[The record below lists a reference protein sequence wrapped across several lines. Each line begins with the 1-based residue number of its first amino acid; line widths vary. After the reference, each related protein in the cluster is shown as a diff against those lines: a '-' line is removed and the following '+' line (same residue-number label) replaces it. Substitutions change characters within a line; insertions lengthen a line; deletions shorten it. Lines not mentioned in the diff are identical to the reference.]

1 MYRIIP
7 VCIACAVL
15 LSSILG
21 YVPVPV
27 FHAAET
33 SSSVNYGSDSPP
45 SSNYAYTVTFQENG
59 LPDSSFWAVQFGS
72 SYSSSTGS
80 SIIFTSGPGSFLYFV
95 FYGNQSSY
103 IMQGTA
109 NVQGDTVVAINIYH
123 FRIALGGNTHH
134 LTWFADLHDSS
145 GYNCLKESNGSSVAY
160 YVSQGS
166 YDYSVSL
173 HEFDE
178 NITLCSNSTIIS
190 ADRQLSISMRSIS
203 FYETGIPVGNNGLSW
218 NAVVKYIHAPG
229 LPPKVQSG
237 IDASSYNNSF
247 TVFFPY
253 NIISPIYAI
262 SIMDRNCTFQVSY
275 GNINLSSANESKA
288 LAFSN
293 ISITEHNAPNGSLWG
308 ASAYIGTSKVFG
320 FKSLDSLSSLYL
332 LNGTYQYRY
341 YLYSNFSGNEPT
353 YASSDSYTLT
363 VPAVNSDLVA
373 NFSGVVDL
381 RAIETGFSGRWET
394 QVTGDNISFILSG
407 GSNILSAPVAPGSYF
422 MNFSSFSTTLLNG
435 SYHTVNAAN
444 STVFISFYRLSFDQ
458 TGLSS
463 FNANWNLQLFQVGQS
478 QSISTDYLG
487 KTTDISFFVINGS
500 YSYKATAYLISYN
513 DYFGKPLFSCRN
525 TTSSPLVSGVN
536 VTVNITFYPLAG
548 LYVVHFA
555 VEFNGPGQ
563 LFIEAF
569 NNYLGEEIGLN
580 LGASNSTQSVNCLF
594 ANQSILVNCG
604 SNSFS
609 NTSVYAVNGSNIT
622 ISLNLSWLQFS
633 TVVFQENGLPTGT
646 LWTVMAENQNHT
658 STSSRIYFTFSS
670 REVFFS
676 ILSISTYDPSPS
688 NGKIEISSRSQV
700 INVSFISISNL
711 SYGTVS
717 RTLDVLNAHVYNGL
731 FQSYPE
737 VLVDGTIHPFYA
749 ITNTFRNLIVSPN
762 RSASVYFLNNSP
774 ENPSGSLYRFSAL
787 TGSLLSLTNPESYYS
802 VSMSSGELHLV
813 GLSTNGSCLYVSGGN
828 HLFLVNTTSLEPVA
842 CHIIGPSGFTIS
854 CMIMDKYTGKL
865 YSIDSMAGGIEV
877 TSLNGSNIQYITLSR
892 LLGFGPFSAGY
903 FVCDPN
909 NGFLYVHYT
918 YNRFVCLD
926 TQNNLLGKTF
936 AVSDCPVAA
945 AFDSQL
951 NDLAIG
957 GYSGEAN
964 GGYGYYLTLMNVEG
978 QGANQN
984 IRLGD
989 LPTDI
994 IFDPQNKM
1002 LYVSEITLSQQF
1014 ENIGLFVSTSGHL
1027 AVIDPSQDG
1036 AISNIS
1042 IGNNPLALSETQNGT
1057 TIFVQNSGECSLVE
1071 VSLPV
1076 QASNSPSLPSHT
1088 FLSSAIIT
1096 GSLIAGVVV
1105 GYFWIYRKRGSLES
1119 AKQ

>member
-1 MYRIIP
+1 MHRILP

-15 LSSILG
+15 LSSVLG

-27 FHAAET
+27 FHSAET
-33 SSSVNYGSDSPP
+33 SSLGNFGSDSQP
-45 SSNYAYTVTFQENG
+45 SSNYAYTVTFQESG
-59 LPDSSFWAVQFGS
+59 LPASSFWAIQFGS

-80 SIIFTSGPGSFLYFV
+80 SITFTSGSGSFLYFV

-109 NVQGDTVVAINIYH
+109 NVQGDTVIPINIYH
-123 FRIALGGNTHH
+123 FTIALSGNTRH
-134 LTWFADLHDSS
+134 LTWFADLHDST
-145 GYNCLKESNGSSVAY
+145 GYNCVIESNGSSVMY
-160 YVSQGS
+160 YVSQGP
-166 YDYSVSL
+166 YDYSVIL
-173 HEFDE
+173 HEFGE
-178 NITLCSNSTIIS
+178 NITLCSNTTTIT
-190 ADRQLSISMRSIS
+190 DNTQLSVSMRSIS
-203 FYETGIPVGNNGLSW
+203 FYETGIPVGNNGIPLS
-218 NAVVKYIHAPG
+218 AIVKYIHAPG
-229 LPPKVQSG
+229 LPLKAQSE
-237 IDASSYNNSF
+237 IEADSYNNSF
-247 TVFFPY
+247 TIFFPY
-253 NIISPIYAI
+253 NVISPVYAI
-262 SIMDRNCTFQVSY
+262 NVLDRNCTFQVAY
-275 GNINLSSANESKA
+275 GNINLSSVNESKV
-288 LAFSN
+288 LSFSN
-293 ISITEHNAPNGSLWG
+293 ISITEHNAPYGSMWG
-308 ASAYIGTSKVFG
+308 TIVYMGASKVFG
-320 FKSLDSLSSLYL
+320 FKSIYSSSNLYL

-353 YASSDSYTLT
+353 YASSDSYILT
-363 VPAVNSDLVA
+363 VPSVNGDLVA

-381 RAIETGFSGRWET
+381 KAIETGFSGRWEA

-407 GSNILSAPVAPGSYF
+407 AANVLTAPVAPGSYF
-422 MNFSSFSTTLLNG
+422 MNFSSFSTSLLNG
-435 SYHTVNAAN
+435 SYHTVNASN
-444 STVFISFYRLSFDQ
+444 SIVNISFYRLSFDQ
-458 TGLSS
+458 TGLSN
-463 FNANWNLQLFQVGQS
+463 FNANWILQLFQVGQS

-500 YSYKATAYLISYN
+500 YSYKAVAYLFPN
-513 DYFGKPLFSCRN
+513 RDYSGQPLFNSRN
-525 TTSSPLVSGVN
+525 TTSTPLILGSN
-536 VTVNITFYPLAG
+536 VTVNITFHPLSG

-555 VEFNGPGQ
+555 VQFNGPGQ

-569 NNYLGEEIGLN
+569 NKYLGNEIGLN
-580 LGASNSTQSVNCLF
+580 FEASNTTQSVYCLF
-594 ANQSILVNCG
+594 ANQSIALNCG

-609 NTSVYAVNGSNIT
+609 NTSVYTVDGSNVT
-622 ISLNLSWLQFS
+622 ILLNLSWLQYS
-633 TVVFQENGLPTGT
+633 TVLFQETGLPAGT

-658 STSSRIYFTFSS
+658 STSSKIYFTFSS

-676 ILSISTYDPSPS
+676 IVSIGTYDPSPD
-688 NGKIEISSRSQV
+688 NGKIEISSRAQV

-717 RTLDVLNAHVYNGL
+717 KTLDVLNAHVYNGL

-737 VLVDGTIHPFYA
+737 IPVDGIIHPFYA
-749 ITNTFRNLIVSPN
+749 ITDTFRNLIVSPN
-762 RSASVYFLNNSP
+762 RSASVYFLNNSA
-774 ENPSGSLYRFSAL
+774 EDPSGSLYRFSPL
-787 TGSLLSLTNPESYYS
+787 TGSLVSLTNPESYYS

-813 GLSTNGSCLYVSGGN
+813 GLSNNSSCLYVFGGN
-828 HLFLVNTTSLEPVA
+828 RLFLINTTSLEPVA

-854 CMIMDKYTGKL
+854 CMIMDKHTGKF

-877 TSLNGSNIQYITLSR
+877 TALNGSNIQYITLSR

-903 FVCDPN
+903 LVCDPN
-909 NGFLYVHYT
+909 NGFLYIHYT

-945 AFDSQL
+945 TFDSQL
-951 NDLAIG
+951 NDLAIA

-964 GGYGYYLTLMNVEG
+964 GGYGYFLTLINVEG
-978 QGANQN
+978 QGSNQN

-1002 LYVSEITLSQQF
+1002 LYVSEITLSQRF
-1014 ENIGLFVSTSGHL
+1014 ENIGIFVSTSGHL
-1027 AVIDPSQDG
+1027 AVIDPSQDD
-1036 AISNIS
+1036 AVSNIS
-1042 IGNNPLALSETQNGT
+1042 IGNNPLALSETLNGT

-1076 QASNSPSLPSHT
+1076 QASNSPSLLSHT
-1088 FLSSAIIT
+1088 FLSGIIIT

-1105 GYFWIYRKRGSLES
+1105 GYFWIYRKRRS
-1119 AKQ
+1119 